1 MLISGGNL
9 HFSETAK
16 DSEFDVEYNRYL
28 SSTSGKYTHIPLLC
42 INMVSVK
49 VLFLIH
55 IEDDRFC
62 NIYICYC
69 RNVLHREKWKGNIVM
84 V

>member
-49 VLFLIH
+49 VLFLT
-55 IEDDRFC
+55 DFA
-62 NIYICYC
+62 IYIYVIVETFCT
-69 RNVLHREKWKGNIVM
+69 EKNGKEIL
-84 V
+84 

>member
-1 MLISGGNL
+1 MLISGGGILN
-9 HFSETAK
+9 FSETAK

-42 INMVSVK
+42 IHMVSVK

-55 IEDDRFC
+55 IEDERFC
-62 NIYICYC
+62 NIYIYVIVETFCT
-69 RNVLHREKWKGNIVM
+69 EKNGKEIL
-84 V
+84 